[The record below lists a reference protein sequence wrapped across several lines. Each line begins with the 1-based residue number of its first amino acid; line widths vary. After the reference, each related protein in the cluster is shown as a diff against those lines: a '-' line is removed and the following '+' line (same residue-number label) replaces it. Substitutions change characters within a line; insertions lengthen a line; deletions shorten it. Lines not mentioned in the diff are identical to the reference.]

1 MRLLLGPPGSGKT
14 TRALQEFCEAAR
26 HREARFVVPT
36 ATMAKH
42 LQHELA
48 RRGAA
53 IPPSWVTTLSRF
65 ASRLAPGVQA
75 ADQGALALLVD
86 QELAKRPE
94 LYRELRDAPGLA
106 SAIASAAE
114 ELANSGCGAL
124 QWVSLARLDHRFDR
138 QFGAIYEALEN
149 ALAEAGLRLRTQLL
163 MEAAARVRDGS
174 ATVPPAWFDGF
185 TLFSKA
191 ELALIEALRDKA
203 QLTLTLPEWAGAAE
217 NVESLRRAGAHIERL
232 STRRARAAVRRI
244 RALSREREAE
254 EIALQI
260 IDEHNRG
267 RPWREM
273 GVIVRS
279 EEGYLALLERTLGRA
294 GIPARAYFGRP
305 VLREP
310 AGVFLQRFAAAVSS
324 GWDGETALEL
334 LRHPLCVAS
343 GEVQGRAW
351 TEAIEN
357 LPFRGVAALR
367 QAVGAAA
374 VVLAPFE
381 SWAADECRP
390 REWAQRLPQAA
401 ALLQPPPAVDPLSRE
416 QMLDFR
422 LRAQAFR
429 EAVSSAEALA
439 ALLPDEPLPFAAF
452 WAALEDVLEEA
463 RVYPDAER
471 RDVVHILDVQEA
483 RQWELPVVFVCGLIE
498 GEFPRSAS
506 PDPLLP
512 EEIRLALRQQG
523 IPVRTRADR
532 EEEEHFHFEIACTR
546 ATEKLFFS
554 WPERNE
560 KGDPNLRSFVLEEAD
575 LMRAQ
580 ELPARRLRIRA
591 RRAAAPA
598 PRPALQSDEALQS
611 VGAIHRRLAAT
622 AVESFLQCPFQFFA
636 RHTMRLA
643 PLPPPPSGRLDA
655 RFHGTLAHKILAEWH
670 RRGGD
675 IVAITGE
682 HWDRELRRNGLQP
695 THQTILDQAA
705 MKRNLAAYAQA
716 AQIREGW
723 EIRLEEKLQLHEAG
737 VEIHGRADRVDISP
751 DGQCEVFDFKYS
763 SRASVQ
769 VREEISVQGGLYAEA
784 LSRQQGLQP
793 AGIYYVALKDKDP
806 VRGAG
811 SQEAAR
817 QKIDEALEK
826 TRNAVDAFQSGRIE
840 VRPAIPDLCEW
851 CEFRGACRWQEE
863 AAPAAAAGGE
873 GED

>member
-14 TRALQEFCEAAR
+14 ARALQEFCEAAR

-65 ASRLAPGVQA
+65 AARLAPGVQT
-75 ADQGALALLVD
+75 ADSSALALLVG
-86 QELAKRPE
+86 QELEKRPE
-94 LYRELRDAPGLA
+94 LYPALRDAPGLA

-124 QWVSLARLDHRFDR
+124 QWMSLASLDHRFDR
-138 QFGAIYEALEN
+138 QFGAIYEALEK
-149 ALAEAGLRLRTQLL
+149 ALAAAGLRLRAQLL
-163 MEAAARVRDGS
+163 MEAAARVREGS
-174 ATVPPAWFDGF
+174 AAVPPAWFDGF
-185 TLFSKA
+185 TLFSNA
-191 ELALIEALRDKA
+191 ELALIDALREKT
-203 QLTLTLPEWAGAAE
+203 QLTLTLPEWTGAAA

-232 STRRARAAVRRI
+232 APCRAQAAVHRI
-244 RALSREREAE
+244 RALSREREVE
-254 EIALQI
+254 EIVLQV
-260 IDEHNRG
+260 IDEHNGG

-279 EEGYLALLERTLGRA
+279 EEGYLALLERTFGRA

-305 VLREP
+305 VLRES
-310 AGVFLQRFAAAVSS
+310 AGVFFRRFAAAVSS
-324 GWDGETALEL
+324 GWDGEAALEL
-334 LRHPLCVAS
+334 LRHPLCRAS
-343 GEVQGRAW
+343 GEVQGKLW

-357 LPFRGVAALR
+357 LPFRGLAALR

-374 VVLAPFE
+374 GVLSPFE
-381 SWAADECRP
+381 FWADDKCRP

-401 ALLQPPPAVDPLSRE
+401 ALLKPPPADAPLSRG

-422 LRAQAFR
+422 LRAEAFR
-429 EAVSSAEALA
+429 AAVSAAEDLA

-452 WAALEDVLEEA
+452 WAELEDALEEA
-463 RVYPDAER
+463 RLYLDDGR

-532 EEEEHFHFEIACTR
+532 EEEERFHFEIARTR

-575 LMRAQ
+575 VIHAQ

-598 PRPALQSDEALQS
+598 PRPALQADEALQS
-611 VGAIHRRLAAT
+611 VRAIHARLAAT

-636 RHTMRLA
+636 RHTMQLE

-655 RFHGTLAHKILAEWH
+655 RFHGTLAHRILAEWH
-670 RRGGD
+670 DRHGD
-675 IVAITGE
+675 IVTITGE

-695 THQTILDQAA
+695 THQTILDEAA
-705 MKRNLAAYAQA
+705 MKRHLAAYAQA

-723 EIRLEEKLQLHEAG
+723 KIRLEEELQLHEAG
-737 VEIHGRADRVDISP
+737 VEIHGRADRVDVSQ
-751 DGQCEVFDFKYS
+751 DGQCKVYDFKYS
-763 SRASVQ
+763 SQASVKM
-769 VREEISVQGGLYAEA
+769 RDEISVQGGLYAEA
-784 LSRQQGLQP
+784 LSRQEGLQP
-793 AGIYYVALKDKDP
+793 AGIYYVALKDGAEI
-806 VRGAG
+806 RGAD
-811 SQEAAR
+811 SPEAA
-817 QKIDEALEK
+817 QQEINEALQK
-826 TRNAVDAFQSGRIE
+826 TNEAIEAFQSGRIE
-840 VRPAIPDLCEW
+840 VRPAIPDLCQW

-863 AAPAAAAGGE
+863 AAAAAAAGGE